1 MAAQN
6 AKRWILAI
14 YILRKNRGLWTVE
27 KNRNNQWLISQYL
40 LEKTSSWRSWIF
52 FLKASISFFI
62 SRLRLSI
69 KYTNMR
75 RAKTTEGKRS
85 RKSSTVCLLVTYVDF
100 SFLWLPVVIMAHIGS
115 SQSERRKF
123 GLDQSESRISPMWL
137 IDVTTIVLAHVTP
150 PEVTPQTP
158 GSDRATG
165 SDLAT
170 SPQSTG
176 SDRAT
181 GSHYPVHRKWPRN
194 RKSAPQLV
202 PSLPEVSA
210 RPEVEKCTLLHNG
223 ITGLYICVGCCT
235 LTLVVLFWGDFK
247 QRMRVE

>member
-1 MAAQN
+1 MAARN

-100 SFLWLPVVIMAHIGS
+100 SFLWLQPK
-115 SQSERRKF
+115 QFNCLK
-123 GLDQSESRISPMWL
+123 
-137 IDVTTIVLAHVTP
+137 
-150 PEVTPQTP
+150 
-158 GSDRATG
+158 
-165 SDLAT
+165 
-170 SPQSTG
+170 
-176 SDRAT
+176 
-181 GSHYPVHRKWPRN
+181 N
-194 RKSAPQLV
+194 RKKPILAERWVNWYNNGKQLLQYSQTRILLTGV
-202 PSLPEVSA
+202 RRIAIVTCCA
-210 RPEVEKCTLLHNG
+210 RDQRASN
-223 ITGLYICVGCCT
+223 LY
-235 LTLVVLFWGDFK
+235 GD
-247 QRMRVE
+247 M